1 MSADREDLKKEKP
14 QPHGLRKLAP
24 NDFDEEMNAIKN
36 GLHHVAEKFHKDAPV
51 AEGQPVPVDQLG
63 KRSAAQT
70 FAAIGHLIKSAL
82 PDAAERS
89 ARGHAGKKE
98 KIVVDF
104 EEEEASSEKMGRDEQ
119 SVAPHKLPAAANKA
133 KEVLKSG
140 ALRLASEKNREM
152 GRIAA
157 GAAAE
162 GFGTAF
168 HGVAEGARALRRAV
182 ENRFPK
188 TNRIFHAVGI
198 AFGTSLSAAGKVA
211 RAAGKGLASAGRG
224 AAEKLKE
231 LKDSGAFENAK
242 DKLGQSASSAMQ
254 GLSRKGK
261 NAGERLGKAASGAAT
276 GLKNAARNAGERLGA
291 LKEKAEARREERRA
305 AREAAGTLSAGKK
318 LKVLSEKASSR
329 FKSMRSELSEKA
341 RKIAADAKST
351 LHRDHLER
359 SGREEGNP
367 ATLCQFADSISAKAK
382 GVARRVRAQTEK
394 SVCAGE
400 GKQPDES
407 APLSE
412 KLRGWKDKMTLGAKD
427 LAAKAKSRFDA
438 LRAPEEETSGNPP
451 EPQTP
456 AVLPTQPR
464 QPVSPADDVND
475 YAAEETVAP
484 DLLRQKDDEEHN

>member
-36 GLHHVAEKFHKDAPV
+36 GLHHVAEKFHKNAPV
-51 AEGQPVPVDQLG
+51 AEGRPVPIDQLG

-89 ARGHAGKKE
+89 ARAHAGKKE
-98 KIVVDF
+98 KLAVDF
-104 EEEEASSEKMGRDEQ
+104 EEEETPCEETSRDEQ
-119 SVAPHKLPAAANKA
+119 SVAPQKLPAAANKT
-133 KEVLKSG
+133 KEILKSG

-168 HGVAEGARALRRAV
+168 YGVAEGARALRRAV

-188 TNRIFHAVGI
+188 ANRIFHAVGI
-198 AFGTSLSAAGKVA
+198 ALGTSLSAAGKVA
-211 RAAGKGLASAGRG
+211 RAAGKGLVSVGRG
-224 AAEKLKE
+224 AGEKLKD

-242 DKLGQSASSAMQ
+242 DRLGQSASSAMQ

-276 GLKNAARNAGERLGA
+276 GLKEAARNAGERLGA
-291 LKEKAEARREERRA
+291 LKEKADAKREERRA
-305 AREAAGTLSAGKK
+305 AREAEGTLSAGEK
-318 LKVLSEKASSR
+318 LKALSEKAASR
-329 FKSMRSELSEKA
+329 FKNMRSELSEKA
-341 RKIAADAKST
+341 RKIAANAKST
-351 LHRDHLER
+351 LHRDHAER
-359 SGREEGNP
+359 PGRDEGN
-367 ATLCQFADSISAKAK
+367 
-382 GVARRVRAQTEK
+382 
-394 SVCAGE
+394 AGE
-400 GKQPDES
+400 EKQPGES
-407 APLSE
+407 APLGE
-412 KLRGWKDKMTLGAKD
+412 KLRGWKDKVTLGVKD

-438 LRAPEEETSGNPP
+438 LRVPEEETPEDPP
-451 EPQTP
+451 APQIP
-456 AVLPTQPR
+456 AVPPQPR

-475 YAAEETVAP
+475 YTAEETIAP
-484 DLLRQKDDEEHN
+484 DMFRQKDDEKQN